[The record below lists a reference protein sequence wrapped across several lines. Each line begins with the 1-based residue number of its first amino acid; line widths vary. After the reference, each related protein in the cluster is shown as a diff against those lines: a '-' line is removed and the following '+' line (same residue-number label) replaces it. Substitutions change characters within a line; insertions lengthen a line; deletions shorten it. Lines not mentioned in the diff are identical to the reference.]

1 MRYLYYLIFILPLY
15 SFANEVVEIIEYNSE
30 DEVELPEIIANEDEV
45 EITLIKKG
53 KHTIQEFRRKGK
65 LYQVKVIPDVG
76 PAYYFIDPD
85 GDGNMEVRESDLE
98 RGIHINQWNLLEWN

>member
-1 MRYLYYLIFILPLY
+1 MRYLYYLLFILPLL
-15 SFANEVVEIIEYNSE
+15 SFANEVIEEEPNNAI
-30 DEVELPEIIANEDEV
+30 ELPEIIANEDEV

-65 LYQVKVIPDVG
+65 LYQIKVIPDVG